1 MKKYNLE
8 ELLAGEIALTEQ
20 PPIRFAGV
28 QVPMI
33 QRDYAQGRKTEVAV
47 RQRFLK
53 ALFGALT
60 GGHPLTLDFVYGS
73 VQTLDGN
80 PYFVPLDGQ
89 QRLTTL
95 FLLHWYIGNS
105 ELAGAAKRELAARL
119 RKFSYATRS
128 TARDFCEQLTSVELD
143 PTAQPGPT
151 IRNLTWFYG
160 SYAQDPTVQAMLR
173 MLDAIHDKYRDCG
186 ATSLY
191 PALEGL
197 RFYVLPLDGFG
208 LSDELYIK
216 MNARG
221 KQLTG
226 FENFKADL
234 LNWLRDEANPYRT
247 EFDQPTNVAVAA
259 QPMPYHL
266 SLATKLDTTWTHLLW
281 GLGYKEGQLD
291 AAYLRFW
298 NRFLAARYFSEPRP
312 VPELANRLTG
322 LDRGQ
327 EAAEYIGF
335 THYQPLFAK
344 PGTIAAAERL
354 LDGLVVHYP
363 VIRRVIAETWGEQA
377 ADWHLL
383 AQSINQRQRL
393 LFFAVMRYLDTPGF
407 EEESL
412 RRWLRVIWNISIDP
426 DVRSTETMLAV
437 MRVIERLAP
446 GAHAIY
452 AFLASVEG
460 AAIVRRE
467 RSFVQA
473 LLQEERQKA
482 NLILSDA
489 AWEAALIT
497 AEKHGLFRGNVGF
510 LLLNA
515 PALPIFQHR
524 LASASGLFSPKG
536 TQGVFA
542 ENHLLLRAVISE
554 APTWQWLQ
562 NLNRADGEDNW
573 RLLLRR
579 DEVVRATIGQVVSLA
594 TPAAM
599 QQQLLQL
606 VNRPSSLAKGSQS
619 WSRLR
624 LVHEQLY
631 QAADLQGWLQS
642 VGATGIKWKDER
654 IYAYRYFGRD
664 YTRVMLDTYR
674 NAVAAALLSQLG
686 FDTSQQCGTSSYF
699 WGDELTLQRR
709 EANWTVTATFDP
721 YATLRIGIRRAETA
735 SLETTNLVSATEQ
748 DDHWLLRKAYPYAGL
763 ATAAQARALVEQVRA
778 ELFETDF
785 FAARLTVRTAAT
797 VSVAIGDGELAD

>member
-8 ELLAGEIALTEQ
+8 ELLAGEIDLTEQ

-33 QRDYAQGRKTEVAV
+33 QRDYAQGRETEAAV
-47 RQRFLK
+47 RQRFLT

-73 VQTLDGN
+73 VQTLDGEA
-80 PYFVPLDGQ
+80 YFVPLDGQ

-95 FLLHWYIGNS
+95 FLLHWYIGNR
-105 ELAGAAKRELAARL
+105 ELTGDVRRELAARL

-128 TARDFCEQLTSVELD
+128 TAREFCEQLTSVELA
-143 PTAQPGPT
+143 PTDRPGPT

-173 MLDAIHDKYRDCG
+173 MLDAMHDKYRDCG
-186 ATSLY
+186 STSLY

-234 LNWLRDEANPYRT
+234 LNWLRDEANPYRA
-247 EFDQPTNVAVAA
+247 EFDQPTHVAA

-266 SLATKLDTTWTHLLW
+266 ALATKLDTTWTQLLW
-281 GLGYKEGQLD
+281 GLGYKQGQLD
-291 AAYLRFW
+291 TAYLRFW

-312 VPELANRLTG
+312 VPELANRLAG
-322 LDRGQ
+322 FDRGQ
-327 EAAEYIGF
+327 EVAEYVGF
-335 THYQPLFAK
+335 THYQTLFAK

-354 LDGLVVHYP
+354 LDGLVAHYSI
-363 VIRRVIAETWGEQA
+363 IRQIIAETWGEQA

-412 RRWLRVIWNISIDP
+412 RRWLRVIWNLGIDP
-426 DVRSTETMLAV
+426 DVRSTENMLVV

-446 GAHAIY
+446 GAHDIY
-452 AFLASVEG
+452 AFLASADG

-482 NLILSDA
+482 ELILTDA
-489 AWEAALIT
+489 AWEAALIK

-515 PALPIFQHR
+515 PALPVFQHR
-524 LASASGLFSPKG
+524 LASASALFSAKG
-536 TQGVFA
+536 TQGAFA

-562 NLNRADGEDNW
+562 DLNRADGEDNW

-579 DEVVRATIGQVVSLA
+579 DEVVRAAIGQVVSLT
-594 TPAAM
+594 TPEAM
-599 QQQLLQL
+599 HQHLLQL
-606 VNRPSSLAKGSQS
+606 VSRPSSLVKGSQPR
-619 WSRLR
+619 SRR
-624 LVHEQLY
+624 SFVHEQLY

-642 VGATGIKWKDER
+642 VGATGIKEKDWR

-674 NAVAAALLSQLG
+674 NAIATALIEQLG
-686 FDTSQQCGTSSYF
+686 FDTSQRCGTSSYF
-699 WGDELTLQRR
+699 WGDELTLQRQ
-709 EANWTVTATFDP
+709 EVNWTVTAAFDP
-721 YATLRIGIRRAETA
+721 YATLRIGIRRAEA
-735 SLETTNLVSATEQ
+735 ADFDTT
-748 DDHWLLRKAYPYAGL
+748 DL
-763 ATAAQARALVEQVRA
+763 ATAAEQSEHWLLLKEYPYADLATAVQAQALVEQVRE

-785 FAARLTVRTAAT
+785 FAARLTVRPTASA
-797 VSVAIGDGELAD
+797 SVG